1 MTLSYLLDV
10 TLQKVNDEMP
20 GSGRKWWSLYYNDTF
35 ASFSEGQK
43 NPLDRGRIGR
53 IAMKH

>member
-53 IAMKH
+53 IAVKH